1 MTQQAFATP
10 AELAEALLAAPE
22 LLGEL
27 VAPLS
32 AADASALVDHLKNE
46 ADRHWWINAN
56 QSLVFADLIVQ
67 IGRLRGDAWQTA
79 LGTMARGDALKFV
92 GNIQEAW
99 DLLGEAGALFES
111 IGDAVGWARTRIGR
125 MLISVELSRV
135 DEALADAERAR
146 EVFVYNHIQ
155 DKLLVLELN
164 TAIVYNLLGDQQ
176 KALQLY
182 FGALELARS
191 LGPAGERWIGPIHT
205 NIGNVYNKL
214 GNFRQAISYHEQ
226 AQQYF
231 LEREEFRGVALAKYN
246 SAHIMMQEGSY
257 QNALRLLHQSRE
269 YYLSEGMIKDAI
281 NVNRDLIE
289 IYLTLGKYSEA
300 RSAANEVINNY
311 QENASNY
318 QKGVSLLLLSDA
330 ENALKNFEDA
340 KISIDDALQ
349 IFSSLDA
356 KILVGRCA
364 S

>member
-67 IGRLRGDAWQTA
+67 VGRLRGDAWQTA

-99 DLLGEAGALFES
+99 NLLGEAGALFES

-146 EVFVYNHIQ
+146 EVFEQ
-155 DKLLVLELN
+155 S
-164 TAIVYNLLGDQQ
+164 G
-176 KALQLY
+176 
-182 FGALELARS
+182 ELAR
-191 LGPAGERWIGPIHT
+191 LLVQTQAG
-205 NIGNVYNKL
+205 
-214 GNFRQAISYHEQ
+214 
-226 AQQYF
+226 
-231 LEREEFRGVALAKYN
+231 
-246 SAHIMMQEGSY
+246 
-257 QNALRLLHQSRE
+257 
-269 YYLSEGMIKDAI
+269 
-281 NVNRDLIE
+281 
-289 IYLTLGKYSEA
+289 
-300 RSAANEVINNY
+300 
-311 QENASNY
+311 
-318 QKGVSLLLLSDA
+318 
-330 ENALKNFEDA
+330 
-340 KISIDDALQ
+340 
-349 IFSSLDA
+349 
-356 KILVGRCA
+356 
-364 S
+364 